1 MTADIGVESD
11 QQRVDQSGPGEP
23 GAYPSWWQRGCNM
36 ITSLRPAVVKAGLAA
51 AAAFV
56 PALVTDGV
64 NSAMAEGA
72 KAAAGSLTEQF
83 LSPEERP
90 DTAAASKPTL
100 CSRVLTQPRPK
111 TGDEFDHLDFDAI
124 MEAYESVD
132 VDQKAQEAETSL
144 TPHKITRREHSSG
157 TRSRRQAL
165 VVGNN
170 YTGCDNALDSCFND
184 AVAVSNALFSAGFD
198 TIMLHDVSRGQIF
211 GLVLRLLTR
220 CSVDTEAVV
229 YYFSGHGCSFQ
240 GYNFLFPL
248 KMPSP
253 AELKTTLDYDEAAI
267 WDMRIMMML
276 AKSKAKFKIVI
287 TDACRCAPTHLPDL
301 LGDRIVKGSN
311 LDHHL
316 RSWNKSSDCVNSV
329 ALRSSGILTESFA
342 SGPDGLSVYTKIL
355 VPLIG
360 EEGLELSGLYKKL
373 QTAVREADNG
383 MVPEVLTRSEGDF
396 FFTPVA
402 SNWVDGAP

>member
-1 MTADIGVESD
+1 
-11 QQRVDQSGPGEP
+11 
-23 GAYPSWWQRGCNM
+23 M

-56 PALVTDGV
+56 PALFTDGV

-83 LSPEERP
+83 LSPKERP
-90 DTAAASKPTL
+90 DTATASKPTL
-100 CSRVLTQPRPK
+100 RMQPRPK

-124 MEAYESVD
+124 MEAYKSVD
-132 VDQKAQEAETSL
+132 VDQKAQEAEKSL
-144 TPHKITRREHSSG
+144 ILHQITRREHSSG

-165 VVGNN
+165 IVGND
-170 YTGCDNALDSCFND
+170 YTGCDHFDALDSCFND

-198 TIMLHDVSRGQIF
+198 TIMLHDVSRDQIL

-253 AELKTTLDYDEAAI
+253 AELKTTGDYDDAAI

-287 TDACRCAPTHLPDL
+287 TDACRCAPTHLPDP

-311 LDHHL
+311 SDHHL

-360 EEGLELSGLYKKL
+360 EEGLELSDLCKKL
-373 QTAVREADNG
+373 QAAVREADQD
-383 MVPEVLTRSEGDF
+383 MVPEVLSRLEDDF